1 MSHFK
6 TFAWA
11 ILLVLSTTAQAAD
24 PNEIFMIR
32 TTSKTPDA
40 VSAAIKVYSEQH
52 KWQYLGENQAN
63 KGQVRFVKICIPEV
77 GQLLWPVGLQ
87 LSALLPCGNVG
98 IYQKGTATE
107 ISVLHPRYMYM
118 LYPHA
123 ATERASAV
131 AQPLLTEMLDKI
143 TQ

>member
-1 MSHFK
+1 MSRFK
-6 TFAWA
+6 NFAWA
-11 ILLVLSTTAQAAD
+11 ILIALYTTAQAAD
-24 PNEIFMIR
+24 PNDIFMIR

-40 VSAAIKVYSEQH
+40 VSAAIKAYSEQH
-52 KWQYLGENQAN
+52 KWQYLGESKVN
-63 KGQVRFVKICIPEV
+63 KGAVRFVKICIPEV
-77 GQLLWPVGLQ
+77 AQLLWPLGLQ

-107 ISVLHPRYMYM
+107 ISVLHPRYMHT

-123 ATERASAV
+123 ATERATAV

>member
-11 ILLVLSTTAQAAD
+11 ILLVLSNTAQAAD

-40 VSAAIKVYSEQH
+40 VSAAIKAYSEQH
-52 KWQYLGENQAN
+52 KWQYFGENKAN

-77 GQLLWPVGLQ
+77 GQLIWPVGLQ

-98 IYQKGTATE
+98 IYQKGTGTE
-107 ISVLHPRYMYM
+107 ISVLHPRYMYT